1 MAKMRLAIN
10 GKYYR
15 QEDIDEREQLEEVKR
30 LTRYASAGVKAL
42 AILLHMMKWRLFYN
56 VKAIYTAELLLLK
69 SPFDDYE
76 FDLWSSCD

>member
-1 MAKMRLAIN
+1 MGKIRKSVN
-10 GKYYR
+10 GKYYPV
-15 QEDIDEREQLEEVKR
+15 EDRMEREQLEEVKYR
-30 LTRYASAGVKAL
+30 TRYASAGAKAL